1 MTNNLNKLKFK
12 GKMTLYLI
20 IEEKSM
26 RRKSIDVEDRD
37 LKNELSGEALSDELI
52 DLLAKSIALMMYRDG
67 IGTGEI
73 NK

>member
-1 MTNNLNKLKFK
+1 
-12 GKMTLYLI
+12 MTLYLI